1 MVCQINHTIFIET
14 TLLNNNNINTTTRE
28 REMERERERERERG
42 RWQKEGWLVSK
53 RQRKIERETESDV
66 ENCYEAERNKNTKK

>member
-28 REMERERERERERG
+28 REMEREREVV
-42 RWQKEGWLVSK
+42 EGGLVSK
-53 RQRKIERETESDV
+53 QEIEKNREGDRE
-66 ENCYEAERNKNTKK
+66 